1 MPSLLLEIGCEEL
14 PAGAC
19 REAEAQLPELAR
31 AHIGTAPSQLFVG
44 PRRLAFLIDDLPEQT
59 ADLWVKGPPE
69 NLRDR
74 AAAGFAKKHGVAVD
88 ELELRDGF
96 LGVTVPGREL
106 REVLPEQIDRIVRG
120 FSFTKSMRWDESGI
134 RFARPVRWVLAKL
147 DAETIVG
154 ETSYGHRFTHGIA
167 EVVHLV
173 EKPMVLEG
181 HFDERFLQLPE
192 RVIVTTMQ
200 SHQRYFPIE
209 GNRFALVANGGDP
222 DVVGPGHTQVL
233 EARLEDA
240 SFTFER
246 DVAAGIDALAERLAA
261 ITFFAGAGSFAE
273 KAERVAKLVERL
285 GGGDA
290 SLEAARLA
298 KADQASEL
306 VREFPELE
314 GYIGAEYARLAG
326 YPDAVTKAIEEQY
339 LPDASG
345 GLLPQ
350 TEPGKV
356 LAAADKLDT
365 LRVAFELGHKPS
377 GSRDPYGLRRAA
389 IGLVRLALE
398 GGLTIDR
405 ELLPE
410 ELREFVE
417 ERLESLLDV
426 PVEYVRAARAS
437 NVPDLGGVARRA
449 EELYRE
455 RESPE
460 FEGVYTAYDRAHR
473 LAGKAQEE
481 AGHQGSARVRRGV
494 GAGNGTLLRRG
505 ARDGRGRGRQGEP
518 ASSPA
523 RRARHP
529 RRARRLFADP
539 ALASGSMAKT
549 PVELHVVSDSTG
561 ETATRL
567 VHALEAQFPDQEFE
581 EIRHPRVETVDH
593 LRLAV
598 ERAKGRPAVVVYTLV
613 EPELREQMRVLC
625 RRARLHY
632 CDLLGHPIDAV
643 ARVSGQ
649 AAQMTPGA
657 RPPLDSGYFKR
668 MAAIEF
674 AVKYDDGMGGGLH
687 EADIVLVGVS
697 RTSKTPLSMYL
708 GYLGYKTAN
717 VPIVKGI
724 EPPPALYEIDPLKI
738 VGLTIEAGRLAE
750 IRQQRVRRLGGNNRQ
765 YAKLVEIYDE
775 LEAAEAIHRRLG
787 CPVIEISDL
796 SIEETAARVIR
807 LIEQRR
813 AEAGATLTT
822 A

>member
-44 PRRLAFLIDDLPEQT
+44 PRRLAFLIDDLPERT
-59 ADLWVKGPPE
+59 ADVWVKGPPE

-88 ELELRDGF
+88 ELELRDGL

-120 FSFTKSMRWDESGI
+120 FSFAKSMRWDESGI

-154 ETSYGHRFTHGIA
+154 ETSYGHRFTHGTVEIPTAAAYADALRAADVEPVAAERRRLIVEGLEAIGGWSDPCGKLA

-222 DVVGPGHTQVL
+222 DVVAPGHTQVL

-460 FEGVYTAYDRAHR
+460 FEGVYTAYDRAHS
-473 LAGKAQEE
+473 LAGKAQE
-481 AGHQGSARVRRGV
+481 AAAPQLDRGLLV
-494 GAGNGTLLRRG
+494 EDAEKELAETLAKVAIDGNGDIK
-505 ARDGRGRGRQGEP
+505 A
-518 ASSPA
+518 
-523 RRARHP
+523 
-529 RRARRLFADP
+529 
-539 ALASGSMAKT
+539 
-549 PVELHVVSDSTG
+549 
-561 ETATRL
+561 
-567 VHALEAQFPDQEFE
+567 ALESGAELAPVMERFFDEVLVMAE
-581 EIRHPRVETVDH
+581 GGSVRANR
-593 LRLAV
+593 LRLLLDV
-598 ERAKGRPAVVVYTLV
+598 RDTLG
-613 EPELREQMRVLC
+613 
-625 RRARLHY
+625 A
-632 CDLLGHPIDAV
+632 LGDFSQIP
-643 ARVSGQ
+643 R
-649 AAQMTPGA
+649 
-657 RPPLDSGYFKR
+657 
-668 MAAIEF
+668 
-674 AVKYDDGMGGGLH
+674 
-687 EADIVLVGVS
+687 
-697 RTSKTPLSMYL
+697 
-708 GYLGYKTAN
+708 
-717 VPIVKGI
+717 
-724 EPPPALYEIDPLKI
+724 
-738 VGLTIEAGRLAE
+738 
-750 IRQQRVRRLGGNNRQ
+750 
-765 YAKLVEIYDE
+765 
-775 LEAAEAIHRRLG
+775 
-787 CPVIEISDL
+787 
-796 SIEETAARVIR
+796 
-807 LIEQRR
+807 
-813 AEAGATLTT
+813 
-822 A
+822 

>member
-44 PRRLAFLIDDLPEQT
+44 PRRLAFLIDDLPERT
-59 ADLWVKGPPE
+59 ADVWVKGPPE

-120 FSFTKSMRWDESGI
+120 FSFAKSMRWDESGI

-154 ETSYGHRFTHGIA
+154 ETSYGHRFTHGTVEIPTAAAYADALRAADVEPVADERRRLIVEGLEAIGGWSDPGGKLA

-222 DVVGPGHTQVL
+222 DVVAPGHTQVL

-460 FEGVYTAYDRAHR
+460 FEGVYTAYDRAHS
-473 LAGKAQEE
+473 LAGKAQE
-481 AGHQGSARVRRGV
+481 AASPQLDRGLLV
-494 GAGNGTLLRRG
+494 EDAEKELAETLAKVAIDGNGDIK
-505 ARDGRGRGRQGEP
+505 A
-518 ASSPA
+518 
-523 RRARHP
+523 
-529 RRARRLFADP
+529 
-539 ALASGSMAKT
+539 
-549 PVELHVVSDSTG
+549 
-561 ETATRL
+561 
-567 VHALEAQFPDQEFE
+567 ALESGAELAPVMERFFDEVLVMAE
-581 EIRHPRVETVDH
+581 DEAVRANR
-593 LRLAV
+593 LRLLLDV
-598 ERAKGRPAVVVYTLV
+598 RDTLG
-613 EPELREQMRVLC
+613 
-625 RRARLHY
+625 A
-632 CDLLGHPIDAV
+632 LGDFSQIP
-643 ARVSGQ
+643 R
-649 AAQMTPGA
+649 
-657 RPPLDSGYFKR
+657 
-668 MAAIEF
+668 
-674 AVKYDDGMGGGLH
+674 
-687 EADIVLVGVS
+687 
-697 RTSKTPLSMYL
+697 
-708 GYLGYKTAN
+708 
-717 VPIVKGI
+717 
-724 EPPPALYEIDPLKI
+724 
-738 VGLTIEAGRLAE
+738 
-750 IRQQRVRRLGGNNRQ
+750 
-765 YAKLVEIYDE
+765 
-775 LEAAEAIHRRLG
+775 
-787 CPVIEISDL
+787 
-796 SIEETAARVIR
+796 
-807 LIEQRR
+807 
-813 AEAGATLTT
+813 
-822 A
+822 

>member
-1 MPSLLLEIGCEEL
+1 MPSLLLEIGAEEL

-31 AHIGTAPSQLFVG
+31 MHIGAAPSELFIG
-44 PRRLAFLIDDLPEQT
+44 PRRLAFLIDDLPERT
-59 ADLWVKGPPE
+59 DDEWVKGPPE
-69 NLRDR
+69 NLRDK
-74 AAAGFAKKHGVAVD
+74 AAAGFAKKHGVLVD
-88 ELELRDGF
+88 ELEVRDGF

-106 REVLPEQIDRIVRG
+106 RQVLPDQIDRIVRG
-120 FSFTKSMRWDESGI
+120 FSFRKAMRWDESGI

-154 ETSYGHRFTHGIA
+154 ETSFGHRFTHGAVEIPSA
-167 EVVHLV
+167 AAYADSLRAADVEPVAEERRRRIVEGLDAIGGWSDPGGKLDEVVHLV

-181 HFDERFLQLPE
+181 RFDERFLQLPA

-200 SHQRYFPIE
+200 SHQRYFPIV
-209 GNRFALVANGGDP
+209 GNRFALVANGGEP
-222 DVVGPGHTQVL
+222 DVVAAGHTQVL

-246 DVAAGIDALAERLAA
+246 DVAVGIDSLAERLAA

-339 LPDASG
+339 LPEAAG

-365 LRVAFELGHKPS
+365 LRIAFELGHKPS

-426 PVEYVRAARAS
+426 PVEYVRAARSS

-449 EELYRE
+449 EDLYRE

-460 FEGVYTAYDRAHR
+460 FEGVYTAYDRAHS
-473 LAGKAQEE
+473 LAGRAQEAAAAE
-481 AGHQGSARVRRGV
+481 LDRGLLV
-494 GAGNGTLLRRG
+494 EDAEKELAETLAKVAIDGNGDIK
-505 ARDGRGRGRQGEP
+505 A
-518 ASSPA
+518 
-523 RRARHP
+523 
-529 RRARRLFADP
+529 
-539 ALASGSMAKT
+539 
-549 PVELHVVSDSTG
+549 
-561 ETATRL
+561 
-567 VHALEAQFPDQEFE
+567 ALESGAVLAPVMERFFDEVLVMAE
-581 EIRHPRVETVDH
+581 DEAVRANR
-593 LRLAV
+593 LRLLLDV
-598 ERAKGRPAVVVYTLV
+598 RDTLG
-613 EPELREQMRVLC
+613 
-625 RRARLHY
+625 A
-632 CDLLGHPIDAV
+632 LGDFSQIP
-643 ARVSGQ
+643 R
-649 AAQMTPGA
+649 
-657 RPPLDSGYFKR
+657 
-668 MAAIEF
+668 
-674 AVKYDDGMGGGLH
+674 
-687 EADIVLVGVS
+687 
-697 RTSKTPLSMYL
+697 
-708 GYLGYKTAN
+708 
-717 VPIVKGI
+717 
-724 EPPPALYEIDPLKI
+724 
-738 VGLTIEAGRLAE
+738 
-750 IRQQRVRRLGGNNRQ
+750 
-765 YAKLVEIYDE
+765 
-775 LEAAEAIHRRLG
+775 
-787 CPVIEISDL
+787 
-796 SIEETAARVIR
+796 
-807 LIEQRR
+807 
-813 AEAGATLTT
+813 
-822 A
+822 

>member
-59 ADLWVKGPPE
+59 ADVWVKGPPE

-134 RFARPVRWVLAKL
+134 RFARPVRWMLAKL

-154 ETSYGHRFTHGIA
+154 ETSYGHRFTHGTVEIPTAAAYADALRAADVEPVADERRRLIVEGLEAIGGWSDPGGKLA

-222 DVVGPGHTQVL
+222 DVVAPGHTQVL

-460 FEGVYTAYDRAHR
+460 FEGVYTAYDRAHS
-473 LAGKAQEE
+473 LAGKAQE
-481 AGHQGSARVRRGV
+481 AAAPQLDRGLLV
-494 GAGNGTLLRRG
+494 EDAEKELAETLAKVAIDGNGDIK
-505 ARDGRGRGRQGEP
+505 A
-518 ASSPA
+518 
-523 RRARHP
+523 
-529 RRARRLFADP
+529 
-539 ALASGSMAKT
+539 
-549 PVELHVVSDSTG
+549 
-561 ETATRL
+561 
-567 VHALEAQFPDQEFE
+567 ALESGAELAPVMERFFDEVLVMAE
-581 EIRHPRVETVDH
+581 DEAVRANR
-593 LRLAV
+593 LRLLLDV
-598 ERAKGRPAVVVYTLV
+598 RDTLG
-613 EPELREQMRVLC
+613 
-625 RRARLHY
+625 A
-632 CDLLGHPIDAV
+632 LGDFSQIP
-643 ARVSGQ
+643 R
-649 AAQMTPGA
+649 
-657 RPPLDSGYFKR
+657 
-668 MAAIEF
+668 
-674 AVKYDDGMGGGLH
+674 
-687 EADIVLVGVS
+687 
-697 RTSKTPLSMYL
+697 
-708 GYLGYKTAN
+708 
-717 VPIVKGI
+717 
-724 EPPPALYEIDPLKI
+724 
-738 VGLTIEAGRLAE
+738 
-750 IRQQRVRRLGGNNRQ
+750 
-765 YAKLVEIYDE
+765 
-775 LEAAEAIHRRLG
+775 
-787 CPVIEISDL
+787 
-796 SIEETAARVIR
+796 
-807 LIEQRR
+807 
-813 AEAGATLTT
+813 
-822 A
+822 

>member
-1 MPSLLLEIGCEEL
+1 MPSLLLEIGVEEL
-14 PAGAC
+14 PAAAC
-19 REAEAQLPELAR
+19 REAEAQLPALAR

-44 PRRLAFLIDDLPEQT
+44 PRRLAFLIDDLPERT
-59 ADLWVKGPPE
+59 ADEWVKGPPE
-69 NLRDR
+69 DLRER
-74 AAAGFAKKHGVAVD
+74 AAAGFAKKHGVSVE

-154 ETSYGHRFTHGIA
+154 ETSFGHRFTHGVVEIPTAAAYADALRAADVEPLAEVRRRLIVEGLDEIGGWSDPGGKLA

-173 EKPMVLEG
+173 EKPIVLESR
-181 HFDERFLQLPE
+181 FDEHFLQLPE

-222 DVVGPGHTQVL
+222 DVVAPGHTQVL

-246 DVAAGIDALAERLAA
+246 DVAAGIDLLAERLAS
-261 ITFFAGAGSFAE
+261 ITFFAGAGSFAD

-345 GLLPQ
+345 GPLPQ

-405 ELLPE
+405 ELLPD

-460 FEGVYTAYDRAHR
+460 FAGVYTAYDRAHS
-473 LAGKAQEE
+473 LAGKAQAE
-481 AGHQGSARVRRGV
+481 AAPQLDRGLLV
-494 GAGNGTLLRRG
+494 EDAEKELAEALAKVAIDGNGDIK
-505 ARDGRGRGRQGEP
+505 A
-518 ASSPA
+518 
-523 RRARHP
+523 
-529 RRARRLFADP
+529 
-539 ALASGSMAKT
+539 
-549 PVELHVVSDSTG
+549 
-561 ETATRL
+561 
-567 VHALEAQFPDQEFE
+567 ALESGAELAPVMERFFDEVLVMAE
-581 EIRHPRVETVDH
+581 DEAVRANR
-593 LRLAV
+593 LRLLLDV
-598 ERAKGRPAVVVYTLV
+598 RDTLG
-613 EPELREQMRVLC
+613 
-625 RRARLHY
+625 A
-632 CDLLGHPIDAV
+632 LGDFSQIP
-643 ARVSGQ
+643 R
-649 AAQMTPGA
+649 
-657 RPPLDSGYFKR
+657 
-668 MAAIEF
+668 
-674 AVKYDDGMGGGLH
+674 
-687 EADIVLVGVS
+687 
-697 RTSKTPLSMYL
+697 
-708 GYLGYKTAN
+708 
-717 VPIVKGI
+717 
-724 EPPPALYEIDPLKI
+724 
-738 VGLTIEAGRLAE
+738 
-750 IRQQRVRRLGGNNRQ
+750 
-765 YAKLVEIYDE
+765 
-775 LEAAEAIHRRLG
+775 
-787 CPVIEISDL
+787 
-796 SIEETAARVIR
+796 
-807 LIEQRR
+807 
-813 AEAGATLTT
+813 
-822 A
+822 

>member
-59 ADLWVKGPPE
+59 ADVWVKGPPE

-134 RFARPVRWVLAKL
+134 RFARPVRWMLAKL

-154 ETSYGHRFTHGIA
+154 ETSYGHRFTHGTVEIPTAAAYADALRAADVEPVADERRRLIVEGLEAIGGWSDPGGKLA

-222 DVVGPGHTQVL
+222 DVVAPGHTQVL

-481 AGHQGSARVRRGV
+481 AAAQLDRGLLV
-494 GAGNGTLLRRG
+494 EDAERELAETLAKVAIDGNGDIK
-505 ARDGRGRGRQGEP
+505 A
-518 ASSPA
+518 
-523 RRARHP
+523 
-529 RRARRLFADP
+529 
-539 ALASGSMAKT
+539 
-549 PVELHVVSDSTG
+549 
-561 ETATRL
+561 
-567 VHALEAQFPDQEFE
+567 ALESGAELAPVMERFFDEVLVMAE
-581 EIRHPRVETVDH
+581 DEAVRANR
-593 LRLAV
+593 LRLLLDV
-598 ERAKGRPAVVVYTLV
+598 RDTLG
-613 EPELREQMRVLC
+613 
-625 RRARLHY
+625 A
-632 CDLLGHPIDAV
+632 LGDFSQIP
-643 ARVSGQ
+643 R
-649 AAQMTPGA
+649 
-657 RPPLDSGYFKR
+657 
-668 MAAIEF
+668 
-674 AVKYDDGMGGGLH
+674 
-687 EADIVLVGVS
+687 
-697 RTSKTPLSMYL
+697 
-708 GYLGYKTAN
+708 
-717 VPIVKGI
+717 
-724 EPPPALYEIDPLKI
+724 
-738 VGLTIEAGRLAE
+738 
-750 IRQQRVRRLGGNNRQ
+750 
-765 YAKLVEIYDE
+765 
-775 LEAAEAIHRRLG
+775 
-787 CPVIEISDL
+787 
-796 SIEETAARVIR
+796 
-807 LIEQRR
+807 
-813 AEAGATLTT
+813 
-822 A
+822 

>member
-44 PRRLAFLIDDLPEQT
+44 PRRLAFLIDDLPERT
-59 ADLWVKGPPE
+59 ADAWVKGPPE

-74 AAAGFAKKHGVAVD
+74 AATGFAKKHGVAV
-88 ELELRDGF
+88 EKLELRDGF

-147 DAETIVG
+147 DAQTIVG
-154 ETSYGHRFTHGIA
+154 ETSYGHRFTHGAVGIPTAAAYADALRAADVEPVAAERRRLIVEGLDAIGGWSDPGGKLA

-181 HFDERFLQLPE
+181 RFDERFLQLPE

-222 DVVGPGHTQVL
+222 DVVAPGHTQVL

-246 DVAAGIDALAERLAA
+246 DVAVGVDALADRLAA

-273 KAERVAKLVERL
+273 KAERVGKLVERL

-290 SLEAARLA
+290 SFEAARLA

-345 GLLPQ
+345 GPLPQ

-377 GSRDPYGLRRAA
+377 GSRDPYG
-389 IGLVRLALE
+389 
-398 GGLTIDR
+398 
-405 ELLPE
+405 
-410 ELREFVE
+410 
-417 ERLESLLDV
+417 
-426 PVEYVRAARAS
+426 
-437 NVPDLGGVARRA
+437 
-449 EELYRE
+449 
-455 RESPE
+455 
-460 FEGVYTAYDRAHR
+460 
-473 LAGKAQEE
+473 
-481 AGHQGSARVRRGV
+481 
-494 GAGNGTLLRRG
+494 
-505 ARDGRGRGRQGEP
+505 
-518 ASSPA
+518 
-523 RRARHP
+523 
-529 RRARRLFADP
+529 
-539 ALASGSMAKT
+539 
-549 PVELHVVSDSTG
+549 
-561 ETATRL
+561 
-567 VHALEAQFPDQEFE
+567 
-581 EIRHPRVETVDH
+581 
-593 LRLAV
+593 
-598 ERAKGRPAVVVYTLV
+598 
-613 EPELREQMRVLC
+613 
-625 RRARLHY
+625 
-632 CDLLGHPIDAV
+632 
-643 ARVSGQ
+643 
-649 AAQMTPGA
+649 
-657 RPPLDSGYFKR
+657 
-668 MAAIEF
+668 
-674 AVKYDDGMGGGLH
+674 
-687 EADIVLVGVS
+687 
-697 RTSKTPLSMYL
+697 
-708 GYLGYKTAN
+708 
-717 VPIVKGI
+717 
-724 EPPPALYEIDPLKI
+724 
-738 VGLTIEAGRLAE
+738 
-750 IRQQRVRRLGGNNRQ
+750 
-765 YAKLVEIYDE
+765 
-775 LEAAEAIHRRLG
+775 
-787 CPVIEISDL
+787 
-796 SIEETAARVIR
+796 
-807 LIEQRR
+807 
-813 AEAGATLTT
+813 
-822 A
+822 

>member
-44 PRRLAFLIDDLPEQT
+44 PRRLAFLIDDLPERT
-59 ADLWVKGPPE
+59 ADAWVKGPPE

-88 ELELRDGF
+88 QLELRDGF

-154 ETSYGHRFTHGIA
+154 ETSYGHRFTHGAVGIPTAGAYADALRAADVEPVADERRRLIVEGLDAIGGWSDPGGKLA

-173 EKPMVLEG
+173 EKPMVLESR
-181 HFDERFLQLPE
+181 FDERFLQLPE

-222 DVVGPGHTQVL
+222 DVVAPGHTQVL

-246 DVAAGIDALAERLAA
+246 DVAAGIDHLAERLAA

-273 KAERVAKLVERL
+273 KAERVGKLVERL

-290 SLEAARLA
+290 SLEASRLA

-345 GLLPQ
+345 GPLPQ

-398 GGLTIDR
+398 GGLMIDR

-460 FEGVYTAYDRAHR
+460 FEGVYTAYDRAHS
-473 LAGKAQEE
+473 LAGKAQAEAAMQLDRGLLVEE
-481 AGHQGSARVRRGV
+481 AEKELAEVLAKV
-494 GAGNGTLLRRG
+494 AIDGNGDLK
-505 ARDGRGRGRQGEP
+505 A
-518 ASSPA
+518 
-523 RRARHP
+523 
-529 RRARRLFADP
+529 
-539 ALASGSMAKT
+539 
-549 PVELHVVSDSTG
+549 
-561 ETATRL
+561 
-567 VHALEAQFPDQEFE
+567 ALESGAELAPVMERFFDEVLVMAE
-581 EIRHPRVETVDH
+581 DEAVRANR
-593 LRLAV
+593 LRLLLDV
-598 ERAKGRPAVVVYTLV
+598 RDTLG
-613 EPELREQMRVLC
+613 
-625 RRARLHY
+625 A
-632 CDLLGHPIDAV
+632 LGDFSQIP
-643 ARVSGQ
+643 R
-649 AAQMTPGA
+649 
-657 RPPLDSGYFKR
+657 
-668 MAAIEF
+668 
-674 AVKYDDGMGGGLH
+674 
-687 EADIVLVGVS
+687 
-697 RTSKTPLSMYL
+697 
-708 GYLGYKTAN
+708 
-717 VPIVKGI
+717 
-724 EPPPALYEIDPLKI
+724 
-738 VGLTIEAGRLAE
+738 
-750 IRQQRVRRLGGNNRQ
+750 
-765 YAKLVEIYDE
+765 
-775 LEAAEAIHRRLG
+775 
-787 CPVIEISDL
+787 
-796 SIEETAARVIR
+796 
-807 LIEQRR
+807 
-813 AEAGATLTT
+813 
-822 A
+822 